1 MGRLIF
7 TFSDLT
13 TTLDIDFGLYY
24 RLDSLTLRGSS
35 GHLQICPVEN
45 NLQGNCEIKDNL
57 DEYPYHYLTKNPN
70 CSLLLAMTLA
80 EEENQY
86 ERGAG
91 NEHSTQLT
99 E

>member
-57 DEYPYHYLTKNPN
+57 DEGIVSVIRFKVFTPKIRLII
-70 CSLLLAMTLA
+70 
-80 EEENQY
+80 ENQ
-86 ERGAG
+86 GD
-91 NEHSTQLT
+91 
-99 E
+99 